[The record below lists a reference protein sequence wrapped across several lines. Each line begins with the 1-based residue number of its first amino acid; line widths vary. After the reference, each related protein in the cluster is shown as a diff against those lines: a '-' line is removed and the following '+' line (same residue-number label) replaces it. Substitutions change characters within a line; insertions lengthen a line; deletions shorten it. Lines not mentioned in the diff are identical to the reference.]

1 MESLLKNRLSSVLDA
16 KETRSNL
23 GVAVVA
29 KCPPLVLDETKVR
42 QFLQQLFVIV
52 VLDLDIL
59 IWYLPCGTSRSRSI
73 LDAML
78 TALPEEKEYIE
89 THFFGTKKIIIKG
102 SYFDCI
108 A

>member
-52 VLDLDIL
+52 VPDLDIL
-59 IWYLPCGTSRSRSI
+59 I
-73 LDAML
+73 
-78 TALPEEKEYIE
+78 
-89 THFFGTKKIIIKG
+89 
-102 SYFDCI
+102 
-108 A
+108 

>member
-42 QFLQQLFVIV
+42 QFLQQLFVKVPVIIV
-52 VLDLDIL
+52 QRKGSFSIL

-78 TALPEEKEYIE
+78 TASPEEKEYIQS
-89 THFFGTKKIIIKG
+89 FFMEQT
-102 SYFDCI
+102 S
-108 A
+108 

>member
-42 QFLQQLFVIV
+42 QFLQQQYLIIKTTINMKFPESAILTLWRVPNISFDSKLILTNIV
-52 VLDLDIL
+52 FDS
-59 IWYLPCGTSRSRSI
+59 PCGTSQ
-73 LDAML
+73 
-78 TALPEEKEYIE
+78 
-89 THFFGTKKIIIKG
+89 
-102 SYFDCI
+102 YF
-108 A
+108 